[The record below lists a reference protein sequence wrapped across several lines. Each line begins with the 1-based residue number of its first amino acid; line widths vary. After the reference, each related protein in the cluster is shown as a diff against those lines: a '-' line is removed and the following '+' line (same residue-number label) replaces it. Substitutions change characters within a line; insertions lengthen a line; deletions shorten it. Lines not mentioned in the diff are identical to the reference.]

1 MTTKNLHVRATRF
14 CSLIMFWLLAACGGA
29 TTPQRQTSEADKVYN
44 AAFARGNE
52 CQQANRASPE
62 GTFISERLPIR
73 ANEPATMSQ
82 LSNRALPT
90 QADLRILSAWHEEH
104 ISCRQH
110 FLEALRGM
118 SPVHVGLQQNFWSRV
133 DIVYAAL
140 MRREIS
146 WGTAAE
152 RIMKERGEMDLR
164 WAEANQ
170 TLQAQRSAAA
180 QAEARQREAAWA
192 AFSASMAQAN
202 ALQNQQQMQLQQSFQ
217 QQQILNN
224 LNRPR
229 QTNCFYLGNNLH
241 CTTN

>member
-1 MTTKNLHVRATRF
+1 MTTRYLPILATRF
-14 CSLIMFWLLAACGGA
+14 YFIIMFALLAACGSA
-29 TTPQRQTSEADKVYN
+29 TSPQRQMSEVDQVSS

-52 CQQANRASPE
+52 CQQANRSSPE

-73 ANEPATMSQ
+73 LTEPATMSQ

-90 QADLRILSAWHEEH
+90 QADLRILSAWHEKN

-110 FLEALRGM
+110 FLEAIRFI

-152 RIMKERGEMDLR
+152 RIMRERGEMDLR

-170 TLQAQRSAAA
+170 TLQAQRNAAA

-192 AFSASMAQAN
+192 AFTASMAQAN
-202 ALQNQQQMQLQQSFQ
+202 ALQNQQQMQLQQ
-217 QQQILNN
+217 QQILNS
-224 LNRPR
+224 LDRPR
-229 QTNCFYLGNNLH
+229 RTNCFYMGNNLH